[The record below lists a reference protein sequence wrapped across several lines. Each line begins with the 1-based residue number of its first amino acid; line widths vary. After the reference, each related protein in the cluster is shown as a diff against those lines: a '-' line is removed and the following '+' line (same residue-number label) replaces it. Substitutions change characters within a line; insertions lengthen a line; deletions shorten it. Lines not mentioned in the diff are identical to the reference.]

1 MKVMQRITCAAT
13 VCERVGKIWV
23 MHCAA
28 RSLEFGEAARL
39 NDGRLASGLVR
50 PPGSARHCA
59 ARSLELG
66 EAARLGEVAW
76 LGEAARLSDGRPVSS
91 LARPLAA
98 RLGEADGCPKPY
110 AAGPHHDRTG
120 SARRWVILHRRTGSA
135 RSGGQNEQTA
145 GGLAS
150 RVGRRRATV
159 EEDWGLG

>member
-76 LGEAARLSDGRPVSS
+76 LGEAARCPAWRGRSPPD
-91 LARPLAA
+91 LARPMAA
-98 RLGEADGCPKPY
+98 RSPTPPAPTMTGQGAR
-110 AAGPHHDRTG
+110 AAG
-120 SARRWVILHRRTGSA
+120 
-135 RSGGQNEQTA
+135 
-145 GGLAS
+145 
-150 RVGRRRATV
+150 
-159 EEDWGLG
+159 